1 MIFLEKKR
9 YFIIGV
15 IALLLIVL
23 LVVFTSGEEIKK
35 YEIKKIDFKE
45 TISASG
51 RVEAKNRI
59 DMIFQK
65 SGTIKEIF
73 GVEGGLYEKGDP
85 LIILEKVE
93 EENDVDSKKLQL
105 RMAQNNFNDTV
116 NQYKIKSSNYEVSKT
131 NFENIKLMYERSLKL
146 FEAGGVSQK
155 ELEDLLLQVKE
166 AEARALM
173 AEIEYQSYAPGGS
186 VREKAL
192 IDIQNAKI
200 QLEKAE
206 IERNKKIIVAPFD
219 GQVLTI
225 AKEKFSNV
233 QIGEVGLAYSE
244 KKSYITTDIDER
256 DYQKVKVGQKA
267 FIKFLNSSEI
277 LQGTVRDVSPVI
289 DRTKGTIKV
298 RIDLDSEV
306 SLKTDIGVNVEILVN
321 EYKDKVIVPSEFV
334 FQNPARI
341 ILNDNGKAKVILLEN
356 YYLAQGYYILLD
368 SVIEEYLGQDIL
380 AIDFEDGKTI
390 R

>member
-1 MIFLEKKR
+1 VIFLEKKR

-105 RMAQNNFNDTV
+105 RMAQNNFNDIV

-206 IERNKKIIVAPFD
+206 IERNKKIIAAPFD

>member
-105 RMAQNNFNDTV
+105 RMAQNNFNDIV

-206 IERNKKIIVAPFD
+206 IERNKKIIAAPFD

>member
-1 MIFLEKKR
+1 MIFLERKR

-15 IALLLIVL
+15 TALILVVL
-23 LVVFTSGEEIKK
+23 LAVFTSGDEIKS
-35 YEIKKIDFKE
+35 YELNKTDFKE
-45 TISASG
+45 TLSASG

-65 SGTIKEIF
+65 AGTIQEIF
-73 GVEGGLYEKGDP
+73 GVEGEFYKKGDP
-85 LIILEKVE
+85 LIILGKVE
-93 EENDVDSKKLQL
+93 EENDVDSKNLQL

-116 NQYKIKSSNYEVSKT
+116 NQYKIKSLNYEVSKT
-131 NFENIKLMYERSLKL
+131 SFENIKLMYERSLKL
-146 FEAGGVSQK
+146 YEAGGVSQK

-206 IERNKKIIVAPFD
+206 IERNKKIIYAPFD

-225 AKEKFSNV
+225 SKEAFSNV
-233 QIGEVGLAYSE
+233 QMGEVGLVYSE
-244 KKSYITTDIDER
+244 EKSYITTDIDER
-256 DYQKVKVGQKA
+256 DYQKVKAGQKA
-267 FIKFLNSSEI
+267 FIQFLNSSEI
-277 LQGTVRDVSPVI
+277 LEGTVRDVSPVI

-298 RIDLDSEV
+298 RIDLDTEV
-306 SLKTDIGVNVEILVN
+306 ALKTDIGVNVEIIVS
-321 EYKDKVIVPSEFV
+321 EYEDKIILPSEFV
-334 FQNPARI
+334 FQNPERI
-341 ILNDNGKAKVILLEN
+341 IINNNGKALVIPLNEYYRAHGYYVLMDREIEN
-356 YYLAQGYYILLD
+356 YLGKN
-368 SVIEEYLGQDIL
+368 VIAVDL
-380 AIDFEDGKTI
+380 EDGKTI
-390 R
+390 K